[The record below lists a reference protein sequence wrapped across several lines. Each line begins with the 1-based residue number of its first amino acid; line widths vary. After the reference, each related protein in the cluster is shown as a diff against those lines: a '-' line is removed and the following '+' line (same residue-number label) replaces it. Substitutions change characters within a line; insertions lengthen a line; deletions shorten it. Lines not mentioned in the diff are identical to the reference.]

1 MGDYDIFSMLK
12 EAAEE
17 KPAEEKVL
25 VNEFEIKQVLPCFTT
40 LGYIRFIAQANHEI
54 GEAIPIIFLRFPPGK
69 ATYIEEENT
78 LTLRLF
84 NRMITFFPSGKIA
97 VTNTKDEKEAKEI
110 LEKIKGI
117 INEAYTDYLKFG
129 KPSKEEIEAA
139 EKVSWMDIYAYLP
152 KTNCGKCGYQVC
164 SAFAASLLQG
174 EVKLSNCTPLKESPY
189 LSNLKKLEQT
199 FGKYLLYAL
208 GWDKNLTFTGK

>member
-1 MGDYDIFSMLK
+1 MGDYDIFSMLQK
-12 EAAEE
+12 VEKE
-17 KPAEEKVL
+17 KPAKGKVL

-40 LGYIRFIAQANHEI
+40 LGYIRFIAQADHEI
-54 GEAIPIIFLRFPPGK
+54 GEAIPVIFLRFPPGK
-69 ATYIEEENT
+69 TTYIEKENT

-97 VTNTKDEKEAKEI
+97 VTNTKDEAEAKEI
-110 LEKIKGI
+110 LEKIKGM
-117 INEAYTDYLKFG
+117 INEAYADYLKFG
-129 KPSKEEIEAA
+129 KPSKEEIEAT
-139 EKVSWMDIYAYLP
+139 ERISWMDVYSYLP

-174 EVKLSNCTPLKESPY
+174 EVKLSSCTPLRESAY

-199 FGKYLLYAL
+199 FGKYLLCAL
-208 GWDKNLTFTGK
+208 GWDRT